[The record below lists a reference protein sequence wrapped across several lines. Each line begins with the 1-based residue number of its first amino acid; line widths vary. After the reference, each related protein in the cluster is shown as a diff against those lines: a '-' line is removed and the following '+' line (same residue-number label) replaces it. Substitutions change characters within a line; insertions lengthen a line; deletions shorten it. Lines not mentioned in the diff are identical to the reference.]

1 MNSTHA
7 ALSPSRIKDFQRCPF
22 KFRLRTIDKISE
34 TPSQE
39 ALRGTLVH
47 SVLENLFLLPAVER
61 NEEQAQDMLIPHW
74 EAHLEKHPESLKIF
88 STAAEITPWLE
99 SARPLQKN
107 YFDLENPQYL
117 EPAQREMFINA
128 YLPSGLAIRGIIDRL
143 DKNTAGDIRIVDYK
157 TGKSPQPQFQED
169 AIFQLLFYVAAL
181 YFRDDKLP
189 LRAQLLYLKNSQI
202 LSYDPVEADIDL
214 FCRQVDSVWKN
225 ILQSLEKRYFA
236 PRTSPLCNWCSFQKF
251 CPAFGASTPPWNEE
265 GATQLLT
272 VQRADS

>member
-7 ALSPSRIKDFQRCPF
+7 ALSPSRINEFQQCPF
-22 KFRLRTIDKISE
+22 KFRLRTIDKIAE
-34 TPSQE
+34 IPSRE

-47 SVLENLFLLPAVER
+47 SVLENLFLLPAAER
-61 NEEQAQDMLIPHW
+61 SEEQAQEMLIPRW
-74 EAHLEKHPESLKIF
+74 EAHLEKHPESLEIF
-88 STAAEITPWLE
+88 PTAAEIAPWLE
-99 SARPLQKN
+99 SARPLLKN

-157 TGKSPQPQFQED
+157 TGKSPKPQFQED
-169 AIFQLLFYVAAL
+169 AIFQLLFYAAAL
-181 YFRDDKLP
+181 YFRDGKLP
-189 LRAQLLYLKNSQI
+189 LRAQLLYLKNSRI

-225 ILQSLEKRYFA
+225 ILHSLEERYFA
-236 PRTSPLCNWCSFQKF
+236 PRTSQLCNWCSFQKF

-265 GATQLLT
+265 GAAQLLT